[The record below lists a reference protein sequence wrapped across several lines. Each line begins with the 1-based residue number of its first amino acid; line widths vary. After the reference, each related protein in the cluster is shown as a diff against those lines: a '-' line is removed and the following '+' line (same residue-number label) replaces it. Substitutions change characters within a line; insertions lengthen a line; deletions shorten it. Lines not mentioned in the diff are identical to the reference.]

1 MISRYTYIILLSLLL
16 PLSSYS
22 QNATVQGNVSMPS
35 LIDLEVTYPNNMQI
49 GFEDLEEFA
58 HGKEYRNCI
67 NLSVKS
73 NCPWV
78 VSVKSGNNAFK
89 STSNVRTSVSSDII
103 SLKPSG
109 SSAYIPLTNT
119 PTPLLFSDNDDVVNN
134 YTLDLKM
141 DTPWNAEGGQYGLN
155 MIFSISAQ

>member
-1 MISRYTYIILLSLLL
+1 
-16 PLSSYS
+16 
-22 QNATVQGNVSMPS
+22 
-35 LIDLEVTYPNNMQI
+35 
-49 GFEDLEEFA
+49 
-58 HGKEYRNCI
+58 
-67 NLSVKS
+67 
-73 NCPWV
+73 

-89 STSNVRTSVSSDII
+89 STSNVRTSVSSNII

-109 SSAYIPLTNT
+109 TNSYIPLTNS

-155 MIFSISAQ
+155 LIFSISAQ